1 MATKSISISVGSRE
15 AKPDHEGRLDT
26 DHEKLTNWK
35 NEPSVKSLSEDFQA
49 AKPAHDRAATK
60 IKHWL
65 NQIRIEGDAKPRV
78 FGKNRSQIQPKLIRR
93 QGEWRYSALTESFL
107 SSEKLYQVEPRTW
120 EDEDSAVQNELVINY
135 QFNTKMDKVD
145 FIDEYVRT
153 SYDEGTVFVKVGWFR
168 KTHEEEVEEPVYEYY
183 TVTTEEELQTLQQA
197 AQMRQE
203 NPRGFKEQVPP
214 EVQAALLY
222 SEEIGQPCM
231 ARDTGETELVK
242 KTIVDENCPTLE
254 ILDYNNFYF
263 DPSCNGNL
271 KKAKFG
277 IISFETSK
285 AELKEDGRYKNLDKV
300 NFSGNTPLSV
310 PDHATSTPDTF
321 NFNDEVRKRV
331 VAYEYWGF
339 YDIHG
344 NGELVPIVATWI
356 GNVMIRMEE
365 NPFPDK
371 RIPVVAV
378 KYMPVRKSVHG
389 ETDAELLEDNQAI
402 IGAISRGLIDSMART
417 ANGQRGMAK
426 NMLDVVNR
434 RKFEMGEDYE
444 YNPNGP
450 NPQNSVIEHKF
461 GEVSQSALAILE
473 MQNQE
478 AESLTGVKAFTGG
491 LSSDAYGKVAT
502 GIKGML
508 DAASKREMGILRR
521 LAAGMVEIGKKIIA
535 MNAVFLS
542 EEEVIRV
549 TNQEYVT
556 IRREDLRGNF
566 DLVVDISTPEVDEA
580 KAQDL
585 NFMLQTN
592 GNNMDVNMR
601 NMILAEISKLKR
613 MPKLAHAIKNY
624 KPEPD
629 PMQVAMVKTQLEALQ
644 LDNALKQAEIQ
655 RMEYE
660 NMETQTKAMLNQAK
674 AREAGSNADLKD
686 LDFVEQE
693 TGTKHARELDKTTAQ
708 AKANQNLKVTEALLK
723 PKKEGEKDGD
733 IGKAIAYNRIT
744 DAIDNPLNN

>member
-26 DHEKLTNWK
+26 DHEKLTDWK
-35 NEPSVKSLSEDFQA
+35 NEPSVKTLSEDFQA
-49 AKPAHDRAATK
+49 AKPAHDRAAIK
-60 IKHWL
+60 IRHWL
-65 NQIRIEGDAKPRV
+65 NQIRVEGDAKPRV

-107 SSEKLYQVEPRTW
+107 SSDKLFQVEPRTW
-120 EDEDSAVQNELVINY
+120 EDEEGAHQNELVLNY
-135 QFNTKMDKVD
+135 QFATKLDKVD

-153 SYDEGTVFVKVGWFR
+153 SYDEGTVFVKVGWYR
-168 KTHEEEVEEPVYEYY
+168 KTHKETVDEPIYEYY
-183 TVTTEEELQTLQQA
+183 AVTTEEELAALQQA
-197 AQMRQE
+197 AKLRQE
-203 NPRGFKEQVPP
+203 NPRGFDEQVPP
-214 EVQAALLY
+214 ELKAALLY
-222 SEEIGQPCM
+222 TEEIGQPCM
-231 ARDTGETELVK
+231 ARDTGETEPVEK
-242 KTIVDENCPTLE
+242 EIVDENCPTLE

-285 AELKEDGRYKNLDKV
+285 AELKEDGRYQNLDKV
-300 NFSGNTPLSV
+300 NFSSNTPLNV
-310 PDHATSTPDTF
+310 PDHATSTPETF
-321 NFNDEVRKRV
+321 NFNDDIRRRV
-331 VAYEYWGF
+331 VAYEYWGY

-344 NGELVPIVATWI
+344 TGELVPIVATWI

-365 NPFPDK
+365 NPFPDQ

-434 RKFEMGEDYE
+434 RKFENGEDYE

-461 GEVSQSALAILE
+461 GELSQSALAILE

-491 LSSDAYGKVAT
+491 LSGDAYGKVAS
-502 GIKGML
+502 GIRGML

-521 LAAGMVEIGKKIIA
+521 LAAGMVEIGKKIVA

-542 EEEVIRV
+542 EQEVIRV
-549 TNQEYVT
+549 TNSEYVT
-556 IRREDLRGNF
+556 INREDLKGNF

-592 GNNMDVNMR
+592 GNNMDTEMR
-601 NMILAEISKLKR
+601 NMLLAEIAKLKR
-613 MPKLAHAIKNY
+613 MPKLAYQIRNY

-629 PMQVAMVKTQLEALQ
+629 PMQVALLQAQLEALQ
-644 LDNALKQAEIQ
+644 LDNQLKQAEIQ
-655 RMEYE
+655 RMHYE
-660 NMETQTKAMLNQAK
+660 NAETESKILLNQAK
-674 AREAGSNADLKD
+674 AREAGSNADIKD

-693 TGTKHARELDKTTAQ
+693 TGTKHARDLEKQSQQ

-723 PKKEGEKDGD
+723 PKKEGESFGD
-733 IGKAIAYNRIT
+733 VASAIRYNRLS